1 MKEHINLQIHREQSH
16 GYQGLG
22 HGRNGQWLLTGTRFL
37 WGGGDKNI
45 RELDGGDG
53 RTALAQNH

>member
-1 MKEHINLQIHREQSH
+1 MS
-16 GYQGLG
+16 GCQGLEG
-22 HGRNGQWLLTGTRFL
+22 GGNGQWLLTGTRFL

>member
-1 MKEHINLQIHREQSH
+1 MAANRYQIS
-16 GYQGLG
+16 L
-22 HGRNGQWLLTGTRFL
+22 
-37 WGGGDKNI
+37 GGGDKNI